1 MTALDHDPAAP
12 TSPTPSAVSRRRR
25 ILEPGRNKVRT
36 LLVIAAFTGIYA
48 TIGLRLAWFGSLDME
63 VAGYSPAPPSI
74 ARPDILDRNGDLL
87 ARDMPAFSAYAEP
100 RRIVDTDEAVEKIL
114 AIFPDLNARSL
125 HTRLSGRSGFTWI
138 KRSITA
144 REQEALWAQ
153 GIPGVGF
160 RRETRRLY
168 PNGSVAAQVL
178 GAVNIDNKGIA
189 GIERWIDQNGLEV
202 LQMAGLDLKRQD
214 LAPVQLSVDMK
225 VQHAFTDELRQEIER
240 YKAVGGAGLVLD
252 VTNGEV
258 VSLVSLPD
266 FDPNDATQAQKP
278 ENINRINVGVYE
290 MGSTFKAMTT
300 AMALDSGVF
309 NIHSVL
315 DASKPLSFGR
325 FRINDFRGEKRPL
338 NMPEAFLVSSNIA
351 FARMAMG
358 VGVEGHKNFLSQ
370 LGQLERLTTE
380 LPESASPIVPRN
392 WQAVNTAT
400 IAFGHGLAV
409 TPLQAAMGIG
419 AMVNGGHLIRP
430 TFVKGTDPAERTIRD
445 DVVTPTTGEALR
457 YLMRLNAISGSA
469 KGANIDGYYIGGKTG
484 TAEKVVNGR
493 YDKSKVMTSFMGILP
508 AHDPKYLFLVILDE
522 PKAVEG
528 THGFRTSGWNA
539 VPAAGRILRRILPI
553 MRMPPTMGNPAQ
565 PFPHTVAQRAWGS
578 DRLKAPVVD
587 AVLANY

>member
-1 MTALDHDPAAP
+1 MTELDPAPAAP
-12 TSPTPSAVSRRRR
+12 TPPTRRRR
-25 ILEPGRNKVRT
+25 VIEPGRNRVRT
-36 LLVIAAFTGIYA
+36 AITIVAFAGIYA
-48 TIGLRLAWFGSLDME
+48 TLVLRLAWFGSIDM
-63 VAGYSPAPPSI
+63 ADASRSPAPPSI

-87 ARDMPAFSAYAEP
+87 ARDIPSFSAFAEP

-114 AIFPDLNARSL
+114 AVLPDLNARSL
-125 HTRLSGRSGFTWI
+125 YQRLSGRSGFTWI

-144 REQEALWAQ
+144 REQQALWEQ

-168 PNGSVAAQVL
+168 PNGTAAAQVL

-189 GIERWIDQNGLEV
+189 GIERWIDQSGFEV
-202 LQMAGLDLKRQD
+202 LQMAGLDLQRQD
-214 LAPVQLSVDMK
+214 LEPVQLSIDLK
-225 VQHAFTDELRQEIER
+225 VQHAFTDELRREIDR

-338 NMPEAFLVSSNIA
+338 NLPEAFLVSSNIA
-351 FARMAMG
+351 FGRMAMG
-358 VGVEGHKNFLSQ
+358 VGVEGHKSFLRQ
-370 LGQLERLTTE
+370 LGQLDRLTTE

-409 TPLQAAMGIG
+409 TPLQAAMGVG
-419 AMVNGGHLIRP
+419 ALVNGGRLIRP
-430 TFVKGTDPAERTIRD
+430 TFVKGTDPVARTIHD
-445 DVVTPTTGEALR
+445 QAVTPETGEALR

-469 KGANIDGYYIGGKTG
+469 KGANIEGYYIGGKTG

-493 YDKSKVMTSFMGILP
+493 YDKSRVMTSFMGILP
-508 AHDPKYLFLVILDE
+508 ANDPKYLFLVILDE

-553 MRMPPTMGNPAQ
+553 MRMPPTMGNPPQ
-565 PFPHTVAQRAWGS
+565 PFPHTVAQRAYGLE
-578 DRLKAPVVD
+578 RLRMPASD